1 MRNASHGT
9 TTPRVGGAAT
19 ARASTTASQLAVLSR
34 LWPAPAMSRAAL
46 LAARQ
51 RFADGA
57 ADQRDVIGA
66 LAGGLEAVGD
76 TVSAALDLPTH
87 LGDRRH
93 RAVDG
98 QADEHPERTSR

>member
-46 LAARQ
+46 LAA
-51 RFADGA
+51 
-57 ADQRDVIGA
+57 
-66 LAGGLEAVGD
+66 
-76 TVSAALDLPTH
+76 VSGSLTALPTS
-87 LGDRRH
+87 GM
-93 RAVDG
+93 
-98 QADEHPERTSR
+98 